1 MNKRLKSGFT
11 LIELVVALAIL
22 LIIFAGVFS
31 VIGSFYR
38 VKKAYDQEAVLQQN
52 FRFALDTLSNE
63 FRRANK
69 KTDGTDAGD
78 IILKPQNNTMDQELL
93 FKSFI
98 DGEWKVIKYYIVQV
112 GDRYVLRRSIYSY
125 AEIYEDLSQ
134 DPVSSQPVTE
144 EMSQLVNIYFAREG
158 GKIAVIIV
166 GKINYL
172 GKEERISYTTLIF
185 SRNSPYQVIK

>member
-11 LIELVVALAIL
+11 LVELVVSLAIM

-69 KTDGTDAGD
+69 KTDGTDDGD
-78 IILKPQNNTMDQELL
+78 IILKPQNNTMDEELI

-98 DGEWKVIKYYIVQV
+98 DEEWKVIKYHIVQV
-112 GDRYVLRRSIYSY
+112 GDRYVLYRSIYDY
-125 AEIYEDLSQ
+125 AETYEGLSEAK
-134 DPVSSQPVTE
+134 SSQPLTE
-144 EMSQLVNIYFAREG
+144 EMSQLVKIYFAREG

-166 GKINYL
+166 GKLDYL
-172 GKEERISYTTLIF
+172 GKENLISYTTLIF

>member
-11 LIELVVALAIL
+11 LVELVVSLAIM

-69 KTDGTDAGD
+69 KTDGTDDGD
-78 IILKPQNNTMDQELL
+78 IILKPQNNTMDEELI

-98 DGEWKVIKYYIVQV
+98 DEEWKVIKYHIVQV
-112 GDRYVLRRSIYSY
+112 GDRYVLYRSIYDY
-125 AEIYEDLSQ
+125 AETYEGLSEAK
-134 DPVSSQPVTE
+134 SSQPLTE
-144 EMSQLVNIYFAREG
+144 EMSQLVKIYFAREG
-158 GKIAVIIV
+158 RKIAVIIV
-166 GKINYL
+166 GKLDYL
-172 GKEERISYTTLIF
+172 GKENLISYTTLIF